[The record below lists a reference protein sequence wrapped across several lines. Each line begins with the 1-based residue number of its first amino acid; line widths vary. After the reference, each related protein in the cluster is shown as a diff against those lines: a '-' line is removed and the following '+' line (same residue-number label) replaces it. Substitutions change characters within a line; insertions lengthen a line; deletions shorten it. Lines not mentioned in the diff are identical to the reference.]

1 MNLRISAL
9 EKVARIGCKYELSF
23 LLYSLWALPSG
34 GLTEGQ
40 LAVILLLVLKSGPR
54 DSDWEWDQ
62 WGNWND
68 QHSQVLKPDSSVNL
82 CRPSNDTGIVFEK
95 MHSLN
100 EPNHCSSLNCSM

>member
-34 GLTEGQ
+34 GLAEGQ

-54 DSDWEWDQ
+54 GSDW
-62 WGNWND
+62 GGK
-68 QHSQVLKPDSSVNL
+68 LGSVEEL
-82 CRPSNDTGIVFEK
+82 E
-95 MHSLN
+95 
-100 EPNHCSSLNCSM
+100 